1 MIVIIGGGISGLA
14 AAFELARRG
23 QPFRLFEASSRAGGL
38 IRTEYADGFTIDGG
52 PDSMLANKPA
62 AITLCDE
69 TGLTPRLQEMREPRS
84 AFVLAR
90 DRLFPLPTPSVLGLP
105 LTLRGAMR
113 FELLP
118 WPARARLMLEPFVRA
133 RAQGDESVAAF
144 FTRRFGASA
153 AELVAQPLL
162 GGIHAGDVRQLSARS
177 LFPNLIEAERAGSVL
192 HGLARRSP
200 GATGTFVSLTGG
212 METLP
217 QAVVRSLPAEA
228 LRYGSEVQTVTSL
241 PAGWRV
247 EASGA
252 SEHARAV
259 LFATPMSVTARLL
272 KSVDPIAADLCGQIP
287 HASTVGVVLAWP
299 RNAIAHPLE
308 GTGFVVATRL
318 PSNLRAVFWRW
329 LPAVALATA
338 ARRSGWQAGRS
349 LGPRALRLT
358 ACTWVSSKWEGR
370 APEGYVLVRAFM
382 GGVHDP
388 DAITLSDDELVA
400 TATRDLGRVLGIREP
415 PVLSRVFRWRDA
427 SPQIIV
433 GHEDRIGRIA
443 SQLARQPGLFI
454 TGRGYRAVGI
464 PDCISDARRA
474 AAGAADYV
482 RSQGHATVEHARR

>member
-241 PAGWRV
+241 PDGWRV

-287 HASTVGVVLAWP
+287 HASTAGVVLAWP
-299 RNAIAHPLE
+299 GRAISHPLA
-308 GTGFVVATRL
+308 GSGFVVARQRL
-318 PSNLRAVFWRW
+318 RPERGAKPPSESERGWG
-329 LPAVALATA
+329 PASTKKSRPS
-338 ARRSGWQAGRS
+338 ARET
-349 LGPRALRLT
+349 PMLT